1 MVSQKQVSD
10 LVITRTFDAPIE
22 RVWQA
27 WTDPKQLMLWWGPKE
42 FTAPT
47 IHIDLREGGKYH
59 YCMRGPDGKDY
70 WSTGTFEEIVPMERL
85 VFTDSFADK
94 DGNIVS
100 GAYYG
105 MPEEFPLVLKVI
117 VELEQ
122 LPGKTRMTLK
132 HVGMPPSESKELA
145 GQGWNESFD
154 KMAYSL
160 LV

>member
-1 MVSQKQVSD
+1 MDSHKVSD
-10 LVITRTFDAPIE
+10 LVITRVFDAPIE

-27 WTDPKQLMLWWGPKE
+27 WTDPKHIMLWWGPKD

-47 IHIDLREGGKYH
+47 IQVDLREGGKYL
-59 YCMRGPDGKDY
+59 YCMRGPDGKNY

-85 VFTDSFADK
+85 VFTDSFADE

-100 GAYYG
+100 AAYYG
-105 MPEEFPLVLKVI
+105 MPEEFPLILKVT
-117 VELEQ
+117 VELEE
-122 LPGKTRMTLK
+122 LPGKTKMTLK
-132 HVGMPPSESKELA
+132 HSGMPPSESKEMA

-154 KMAYSL
+154 KLSNSL